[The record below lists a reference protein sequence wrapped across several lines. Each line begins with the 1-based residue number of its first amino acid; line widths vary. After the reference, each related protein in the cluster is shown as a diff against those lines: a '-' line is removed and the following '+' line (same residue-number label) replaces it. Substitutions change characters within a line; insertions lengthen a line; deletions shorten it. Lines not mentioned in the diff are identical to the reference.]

1 MRNLVVELFLQG
13 AGGYL
18 WGSVAWRGRGRGTS
32 TEAVRIWRTND
43 GYDRKLCVCF
53 FHRRPETRHISLVF
67 AFQFGLALSNRFGS
81 RPLFFT
87 KRGLRLGA
95 KFTVLVILGQA
106 PSLCVALLENVV
118 TQAKV
123 GRCRGVFPH
132 KSHLNLE
139 TLDDYWLYSC

>member
-1 MRNLVVELFLQG
+1 MRLFLPPPSRDSAHFACFCFSIGPRFEQSLRLQTTVLYK
-13 AGGYL
+13 A
-18 WGSVAWRGRGRGTS
+18 
-32 TEAVRIWRTND
+32 RI
-43 GYDRKLCVCF
+43 
-53 FHRRPETRHISLVF
+53 
-67 AFQFGLALSNRFGS
+67 A
-81 RPLFFT
+81 
-87 KRGLRLGA
+87 LGA

-139 TLDDYWLYSC
+139 TLHDYWLYSC